1 MTRMT
6 RMMRTTQTFST
17 MCALTLTGLVVAS
30 TQDPNQNT
38 QETGRPPTDDPLVL
52 GLPVRTS
59 ELPGTLTLPV
69 IESAVVESDGWV
81 FLLGGMTSDFNA
93 TPAIQ
98 SRRPDGAWLPVGSQM
113 SEARINP
120 EALKLSDGRILIWG
134 GYGGSAKG
142 VLNLRLDGEIVQPK
156 IAGASTPITPPE
168 ESRWVTP
175 SAPKQ
180 LSDGTIGVIAE
191 NGLHR
196 FDLENLT
203 WHPAEPLGRKV
214 SAATL
219 DVLEDGTL
227 IACGTNPDD
236 QSLVVME
243 RPRNETTWTAWSVAE
258 KISALGARSRM
269 LPDGRV
275 LLLGWPQKDERP
287 SPETLIIDTA
297 RKTVVAGP
305 KLPFKGGVPTWMHAI
320 TVPNGVV
327 VLASEQPTSDELAMP
342 TALFIRAERSGRLR
356 PWRLNDLPRR
366 RRPNVLSVGNGLL
379 ELFGGYRFTIDG
391 ASMAIETN
399 RVKYGTGL
407 VGD

>member
-1 MTRMT
+1 MIRALP
-6 RMMRTTQTFST
+6 T
-17 MCALTLTGLVVAS
+17 MCALSVTGLVVAAM
-30 TQDPNQNT
+30 QAPNQDT
-38 QETGRPPTDDPLVL
+38 REQTERPPADDPLVL

-59 ELPGTLTLPV
+59 ELSGALTLPV

-120 EALKLSDGRILIWG
+120 DALKLSDGRILIWG

-168 ESRWVTP
+168 GSRWITP
-175 SAPKQ
+175 SAPQ
-180 LSDGTIGVIAE
+180 RLSDGTIGVIAE
-191 NGLHR
+191 NSLHR

-203 WHPAEPLGRKV
+203 WRPAEPLERKV

-219 DVLEDGTL
+219 DVLDDGTL
-227 IACGTNPDD
+227 IVCGTNPDD
-236 QSLVVME
+236 QSLVVLE
-243 RPRNETTWTAWSVAE
+243 RPRNENTWTAWSVAE
-258 KISALGARSRM
+258 KIRALGARSRK
-269 LPDGRV
+269 LPDGRI

-297 RKTVVAGP
+297 RKTVAAGP
-305 KLPFKGGVPTWMHAI
+305 ELPFKGGVPTWMHAI
-320 TVPNGVV
+320 EVPNGVV

-342 TALFIRAERSGRLR
+342 TALFIRAESSGRLR

-391 ASMAIETN
+391 ASMANETN

>member
-1 MTRMT
+1 MIRAL
-6 RMMRTTQTFST
+6 ST
-17 MCALTLTGLVVAS
+17 MCALAVAGVVVAS
-30 TQDPNQNT
+30 TQGPHQDT
-38 QETGRPPTDDPLVL
+38 QEQTGPPPGDDPLVL

-59 ELPGTLTLPV
+59 ELQGTLTLPV

-113 SEARINP
+113 REARINP
-120 EALKLSDGRILIWG
+120 EALKLSEGRILIWG

-168 ESRWVTP
+168 GSRWITP
-175 SAPKQ
+175 SSPKR
-180 LSDGTIGVIAE
+180 LSDGTIGLIAE
-191 NGLHR
+191 DRLHR
-196 FDLENLT
+196 FDLETLT
-203 WHPAEPLGRKV
+203 WHPPEPLGRKM

-219 DVLEDGTL
+219 DVLDDGTP

-243 RPRNETTWTAWSVAE
+243 RPRNETTWTAWPVSE
-258 KISALGARSRM
+258 EISALGARSRM

-275 LLLGWPQKDERP
+275 LLLGWPKKDERP
-287 SPETLIIDTA
+287 SPETIIIDTT
-297 RKTVVAGP
+297 RKTVLPGP
-305 KLPFKGGVPTWMHAI
+305 ELLFKGGIPTWMHAI
-320 TVPNGVV
+320 SVPNGVV
-327 VLASEQPTSDELAMP
+327 VLASEQPTRDELAMP
-342 TALFIRAERSGRLR
+342 TALFIRAESSGRLR
-356 PWRLNDLPRR
+356 PWRLNNLPRR
-366 RRPNVLSVGNGLL
+366 RRPNVLSVGNGVL

-391 ASMAIETN
+391 ASMADETN